1 MKPKTNQTEI
11 YNDKDH
17 HLKDELETI
26 EEAIETFYML
36 WERDLL
42 KTFEHYNV
50 KAVGQK
56 LLQERKQKVDEALTN
71 IKNSLCD
78 GRCINE

>member
-1 MKPKTNQTEI
+1 MKPTKNQTEK
-11 YNDKDH
+11 YDTKDH
-17 HLKDELETI
+17 HLQNEFEII

>member
-1 MKPKTNQTEI
+1 MKPETNQAQKYDT
-11 YNDKDH
+11 KDH
-17 HLKDELETI
+17 HLQNEFEII